1 MERWHIDL
9 ALWTKCLIS
18 AVFKLKSD
26 ILHIGRM
33 ILLLLRTTAGLQI
46 LLEKPV
52 SRSWQSHQDGG
63 FK

>member
-1 MERWHIDL
+1 MTWKDGI
-9 ALWTKCLIS
+9 LILLFGQS
-18 AVFKLKSD
+18 VFKLKSD

>member
-1 MERWHIDL
+1 MTWKDGILFLLFGQR
-9 ALWTKCLIS
+9 
-18 AVFKLKSD
+18 VFKLKSD